1 LSDPSPPPISVLHVH
16 TRLIRGG
23 ADENTLLTVNGL
35 DCRRFRLALAI
46 GSGSEAAMLAKVGP
60 AVEVIEM
67 PDLVREVSP
76 RRDLAAFRQLRRLIR
91 DRRYDIVHTHTAK
104 AGMLGRFAARSAG
117 APVIVH
123 TLHGS
128 TFHGALNRAE
138 YLLYRGLEK
147 AAAGFTDRIIT
158 VGEDLRERY
167 LEAGIGRPERY
178 QLIRSGMELSEFSA
192 AAAMVPE
199 RRAEVRRSLGVPADA
214 PLVGKVA
221 RLEAR
226 KGYRYFLDL
235 AERVLQHVP
244 TTHFVG
250 LGAGEEH
257 AELRAEVERRGLAD
271 RIHFPGFRQDIADV
285 LAVLDVAVL
294 TSLWEG
300 LPRVLV
306 QAAACG
312 VPAVTFAVE
321 GAHEVVKQ
329 GVNGWVV
336 PMRDVPAMAER
347 VVALL
352 SDSRRARAMGAA
364 GLGLVC
370 ETWAAETMV
379 SEIARA
385 YEDLMAARGHRAL
398 AGELPRTV
406 EADT

>member
-1 LSDPSPPPISVLHVH
+1 VLHVH

-23 ADENTLLTVNGL
+23 ADENALLTVNGL
-35 DCRRFRLALAI
+35 DPHRFRVSLAI
-46 GSGSEAAMLAKVGP
+46 GGASESAMVARISP
-60 AVEVIEM
+60 AVEVLLI

-76 RRDLAAFRQLRRLIR
+76 RRDLAALRSLWRLIR
-91 DRRYDIVHTHTAK
+91 DQRYDIVHTHTAK
-104 AGMLGRFAARSAG
+104 AGILGRIAARGAG
-117 APVIVH
+117 TPVIVH

-128 TFHGALNRAE
+128 TFHEALSRVE
-138 YLLYRGLEK
+138 YLTYWGLEK
-147 AAAGFTDRIIT
+147 VTAGFTDRIIT

-167 LEAGIGRPERY
+167 LRAGIGRPDRY

-192 AAAMVPE
+192 AAAMPPE

-226 KGYRYFLDL
+226 KGYQHFLDL
-235 AERVLQHVP
+235 AEIVLERMP
-244 TTHFVG
+244 AAHFVG
-250 LGAGEEH
+250 LGAGEQH
-257 AELRAEVERRGLAD
+257 ASLLSEVERRGLTG
-271 RIHFPGFRQDIADV
+271 RVHFPGFRHDIADV

-312 VPAVTFAVE
+312 VPAVTFSVE
-321 GAHEVVKQ
+321 GAHEVVKE

-336 PMRDVPAMAER
+336 AVGDVSGMAER
-347 VVALL
+347 VVGLL
-352 SDSRRARAMGAA
+352 AAPERARAMGAA
-364 GLGLVC
+364 GRGLVC
-370 ETWAAETMV
+370 EAWAADTMV
-379 SEIARA
+379 REIASA
-385 YEDLMAARGHRAL
+385 YEDLLAAHGYRGL
-398 AGELPRTV
+398 ATRSPKTV

>member
-1 LSDPSPPPISVLHVH
+1 MLHVH

-35 DCRRFRLALAI
+35 DRCRFRVTLAI
-46 GSGSEAAMLAKVGP
+46 GGGSEAAMVAKVAP
-60 AVEVIEM
+60 AVEVVEV
-67 PDLVREVSP
+67 PELVREVSP
-76 RRDLAAFRQLRRLIR
+76 RRDLAALRNLRRLIR

-104 AGMLGRFAARSAG
+104 AGILGRFAARGAA
-117 APVIVH
+117 APVIIH

-128 TFHGALNRAE
+128 TFHGALGRAE
-138 YLLYRGLEK
+138 YLLYWGLEK

-158 VGEDLRERY
+158 VGEDLRDRY
-167 LEAGIGRPERY
+167 LGAGIGRAERY

-192 AAAMVPE
+192 AAAMEEE
-199 RRAEVRRSLGVPADA
+199 RRAAVRRSLGVPPDA

-235 AERVLQHVP
+235 AETVLQRIP
-244 TTHFVG
+244 ATHFVG
-250 LGAGEEH
+250 LGAGEQH
-257 AELRAEVERRGLAD
+257 AALLAEVERRGLKG
-271 RIHFPGFRQDIADV
+271 RVHFPGFRHDIADA

-321 GAHEVVKQ
+321 GAHEVVKE

-336 PMRDVPAMAER
+336 PVGDVPGMSER

-352 SDSRRARAMGAA
+352 SDPRRAWAMGEA
-364 GLGLVC
+364 GRALVC

-379 SEIARA
+379 REIARA
-385 YEDLMAARGHRAL
+385 YEELIAARGHRGL
-398 AGELPRTV
+398 AGDLPKSV
-406 EADT
+406 EAET

>member
-1 LSDPSPPPISVLHVH
+1 
-16 TRLIRGG
+16 
-23 ADENTLLTVNGL
+23 
-35 DCRRFRLALAI
+35 LAI
-46 GSGSEAAMLAKVGP
+46 GSGSEAAMMAKVGP

-76 RRDLAAFRQLRRLIR
+76 LRDLAAFRQLWRLIR

-104 AGMLGRFAARSAG
+104 AGMLGRFAARRGG

-128 TFHGALNRAE
+128 TFHGALSRAE
-138 YLLYRGLEK
+138 YWLYRGLEK

-192 AAAMVPE
+192 AAAMEPE

-235 AERVLQHVP
+235 AETVLQHVP

-257 AELRAEVERRGLAD
+257 AELRAEVERRGLAG
-271 RIHFPGFRQDIADV
+271 RVHFPGFRQDIADV

-321 GAHEVVKQ
+321 GAHEVVKE

-352 SDSRRARAMGAA
+352 TDSRRARAMGAA
-364 GLGLVC
+364 GRGLVC

-385 YEDLMAARGHRAL
+385 YEDLMAARGPRAL
-398 AGELPRTV
+398 GGELPRTV